1 MKVLVVGGGGREHA
15 LAWKVAQSPRVTKL
29 YCAPGNPGIA
39 RIAECV
45 PLAADDL
52 AGLRD
57 FARSQRIDLTVI
69 GPEAPLAAGIVD
81 EFRKNKLLIFGPH
94 KAAARIEASKA
105 FSKDLMVRLGIPTA
119 DAQTF
124 TAVGPAL
131 DYLDQCDM
139 PIVVKADG
147 LAQGKGVVVD
157 ATHAEARDTLRA
169 VMELEACGDA
179 RSSSRSSKASPGSA
193 IPFTACSTQG

>member
-57 FARSQRIDLTVI
+57 FARSQRSDLTVI
-69 GPEAPLAAGIVD
+69 GPEAPLAARSEERRVG
-81 EFRKNKLLIFGPH
+81 EECRSR
-94 KAAARIEASKA
+94 AAPEHYRQ
-105 FSKDLMVRLGIPTA
+105 DTN
-119 DAQTF
+119 
-124 TAVGPAL
+124 
-131 DYLDQCDM
+131 
-139 PIVVKADG
+139 
-147 LAQGKGVVVD
+147 
-157 ATHAEARDTLRA
+157 RDT
-169 VMELEACGDA
+169 EE
-179 RSSSRSSKASPGSA
+179 
-193 IPFTACSTQG
+193 

>member
-29 YCAPGNPGIA
+29 YCAPGNAGIA

-52 AGLRD
+52 ASLRD

-81 EFRKNKLLIFGPH
+81 
-94 KAAARIEASKA
+94 
-105 FSKDLMVRLGIPTA
+105 
-119 DAQTF
+119 
-124 TAVGPAL
+124 
-131 DYLDQCDM
+131 
-139 PIVVKADG
+139 
-147 LAQGKGVVVD
+147 
-157 ATHAEARDTLRA
+157 
-169 VMELEACGDA
+169 
-179 RSSSRSSKASPGSA
+179 
-193 IPFTACSTQG
+193 